1 MVYVDIV
8 CLLATRNEK
17 NTASL
22 TWSAI
27 FLPKNIL
34 QENLT
39 MRNQQTKPTGGTFQ
53 IYWTVLFQTIEDF
66 KKQRRPEELFQVGGE
81 RRNG

>member
-39 MRNQQTKPTGGTFQ
+39 MRNQQTKPNGGTF
-53 IYWTVLFQTIEDF
+53 
-66 KKQRRPEELFQVGGE
+66 
-81 RRNG
+81 